1 MTATTTRIAIHF
13 VILKILALI
22 FRSALPSRLA
32 AHRVES
38 RSHVSL
44 ISEIFQ
50 QCIPGSRDG
59 SLRRCSP
66 PWRDFNYRFCYRAQM
81 MLGSAKNSGPVVVF
95 LVVMIASLVGLLL
108 LPPIAQD
115 QTYHEFADQ
124 RTVFG
129 VPNFWN
135 VISNLPFIAVGAAGL
150 WQLRR
155 DPAIDVLFLG
165 ILLTGF
171 GSAYYHLNPND
182 GTLFWDRLPM
192 AVSFM
197 AILANAI
204 EERVDA
210 KAGAVLLW
218 PLIIVG
224 VFSLLLWRWT
234 GDLRLYGWVQF
245 FPGLALP
252 LLFLLFPP
260 QYSGTSYWLIAAA
273 LYALA
278 KVFEFYDHA
287 ISIGSI
293 SGHTLKH
300 IAAAAACFAILLHFQ
315 KRRPIVIVRAS
326 TN

>member
-1 MTATTTRIAIHF
+1 
-13 VILKILALI
+13 
-22 FRSALPSRLA
+22 
-32 AHRVES
+32 
-38 RSHVSL
+38 
-44 ISEIFQ
+44 
-50 QCIPGSRDG
+50 
-59 SLRRCSP
+59 
-66 PWRDFNYRFCYRAQM
+66 
-81 MLGSAKNSGPVVVF
+81 MLLGNVKNSGPVGVF
-95 LVVMIASLVGLLL
+95 VVVMILSLVGLFL

-124 RTVFG
+124 RTIFG
-129 VPNFWN
+129 IPNFWN
-135 VISNLPFIAVGAAGL
+135 VISNFPFIAVGAAGL

-155 DPAIDVLFLG
+155 DPAIDALFLG

-171 GSAYYHLNPND
+171 GSAYYHLDPND

-210 KAGAVLLW
+210 KAGVVLLW
-218 PLIIVG
+218 PLIAVG

-260 QYSGTSYWLIAAA
+260 QYSGTSYWFVAAA
-273 LYALA
+273 FYALA

-300 IAAAAACFAILLHFQ
+300 VAAAAACYAILLHFQ
-315 KRRPIVIVRAS
+315 RRQPIGFARAGAS
-326 TN
+326 

>member
-1 MTATTTRIAIHF
+1 VTGETITDFA
-13 VILKILALI
+13 
-22 FRSALPSRLA
+22 
-32 AHRVES
+32 
-38 RSHVSL
+38 SH
-44 ISEIFQ
+44 
-50 QCIPGSRDG
+50 
-59 SLRRCSP
+59 
-66 PWRDFNYRFCYRAQM
+66 FCYLAKM
-81 MLGSAKNSGPVVVF
+81 MLGSVKNRRPLLVF
-95 LVVMIASLVGLLL
+95 LVLMITSLVGLLL

-115 QTYHEFADQ
+115 QNYHAFADQ
-124 RTVFG
+124 RTFFG
-129 VPNFWN
+129 IPNFWN
-135 VISNLPFIAVGAAGL
+135 VVSNLPFIAIGAAGL

-182 GTLFWDRLPM
+182 RTLFWDRLPM

-197 AILANAI
+197 AILANAL

-218 PLIIVG
+218 PLITVG
-224 VFSLLLWRWT
+224 AFSLLLWRWT

-245 FPGLALP
+245 FPCLALP

-287 ISIGSI
+287 ISIGSVN
-293 SGHTLKH
+293 GHTLKH
-300 IAAAAACFAILLHFQ
+300 IAAAAACFAILRHFQ
-315 KRRPIVIVRAS
+315 KRQPITVVRARTS
-326 TN
+326 